1 VTEAWQHPQT
11 VEQLQRE
18 AAKLKKINAALMSR
32 VERSMDQQFNAFSLF
47 ETAIALD
54 HQVRDRTHQL
64 REALH
69 SIERANEGLYRAKQQ
84 AEAASSLKSS
94 VLISVTHDLL
104 QPLNA
109 ARLTLSALTEMTES
123 QQAGLLIDQVDRSLV
138 TLEDL
143 LRSLLEIA
151 KFDAGALRP
160 DVRPIALAPLFEQL
174 RNEFEPIA
182 ARQGLSLRIRTSP
195 LAVSSDAMMLR
206 RILQNLLANAI
217 RYTRSGG
224 VVMGC
229 RHRNDRICVQVSD
242 TGPGIAPAQQE
253 AIFREFQRGDASATD
268 QAGFGLGLSIVRRF
282 ATVLGHE
289 VRLSSQV
296 GRGSTF
302 ALELEP
308 ADLAELS
315 DEVHEVKLAERQY
328 GGLEG
333 AKILLIEN
341 DPSGSEAMTAI
352 LEGWGCDVATT
363 RSAADALLR
372 LSELGGAPEA
382 IIADLHLDHGE
393 SGLSAVADIRQQLKL
408 DVPAMIITADYSEKA
423 AKEASLYGLEVL
435 KKPIK
440 PAEMRALLSF
450 LLS

>member
-1 VTEAWQHPQT
+1 METKESPSDL
-11 VEQLQRE
+11 EEFQRE
-18 AAKLKKINAALMSR
+18 TTKLRKINAALMSR
-32 VERSMDQQFNAFSLF
+32 VERSMDQQFNAFALF

-54 HQVRDRTHQL
+54 HQVRERTQQL
-64 REALH
+64 RDALH
-69 SIERANEGLYRAKQQ
+69 SIEKTNESLHRAKQK

-109 ARLTLSALTEMTES
+109 ARLTLSALAELVES
-123 QQAGLLIDQVDRSLV
+123 KDGMLLVEQVDRSLI

-151 KFDAGALRP
+151 KLDAGALRP
-160 DVRPIALAPLFEQL
+160 EVRPIAITPPFEQL
-174 RNEFEPIA
+174 RSEFEPIA
-182 ARQGLSLRIRTSP
+182 EKQGLSLRICPSS
-195 LAVSSDAMMLR
+195 LAVASDPMMLR
-206 RILQNLLANAI
+206 RILQNLLANAL
-217 RYTRSGG
+217 RYTRAGG

-229 RHRNDRICVQVSD
+229 RRRGDRVCIQVSD
-242 TGPGIAPAQQE
+242 TGPGIPTAQQE
-253 AIFREFQRGDASATD
+253 AIFREFQRGEAGAND

-282 ATVLGHE
+282 ATALGHE
-289 VRLSSQV
+289 VRISSEV

-302 ALELEP
+302 FLELPRADP
-308 ADLAELS
+308 ANVV
-315 DEVHEVKLAERQY
+315 DESHEVQLVDRRY

-341 DPSGSEAMTAI
+341 DPSGAEAMATL

-363 RSAADALLR
+363 RSTADALQR
-372 LSELGGAPEA
+372 LSELGGAPDA
-382 IIADLHLDHGE
+382 IVADLHLDHGE
-393 SGLSAVADIRQQLKL
+393 SGLAAVEEIRQSMKM

-423 AKEASLYGLEVL
+423 AKEASFRGLEVM
-435 KKPIK
+435 KKPVK

-450 LLS
+450 LLT

>member
-1 VTEAWQHPQT
+1 MTELLQEPDT

-18 AAKLKKINAALMSR
+18 TAKLRKINAALMSR
-32 VERSMDQQFNAFSLF
+32 VERSMDQQLNAFSLF

-54 HQVRDRTHQL
+54 RQVRDRTTQL

-109 ARLTLSALTEMTES
+109 ARLTLSALAEMMEA

-151 KFDAGALRP
+151 KLDAGALRP
-160 DVRPIALAPLFEQL
+160 DVRPLALAPLFEQL
-174 RNEFEPIA
+174 RNEFAPLA
-182 ARQGLSLRIRTSP
+182 ARPGLSLRIRNSP

-229 RHRNDRICVQVSD
+229 RRRDGRICVQVSD
-242 TGPGIAPAQQE
+242 TGPGIAQTQQE
-253 AIFREFQRGDASATD
+253 AIFREFQRGEASATD

-296 GRGSTF
+296 GKGSTF
-302 ALELEP
+302 VLELEP
-308 ADLAELS
+308 ADLAEVS
-315 DEVHEVKLAERQY
+315 DEVHETKLSERQY

-333 AKILLIEN
+333 AKILLVEN
-341 DPSGSEAMTAI
+341 DPSGSEAMAAL

-363 RSAADALLR
+363 PSAADALLR
-372 LSELGGAPEA
+372 LSELGGAPDA
-382 IIADLHLDHGE
+382 VIADLHLDHGE
-393 SGLSAVADIRQQLKL
+393 SGLSAIADIREHLKL

-423 AKEASLYGLEVL
+423 AKQASLSGLEVL
-435 KKPIK
+435 KKPVK

>member
-1 VTEAWQHPQT
+1 
-11 VEQLQRE
+11 
-18 AAKLKKINAALMSR
+18 
-32 VERSMDQQFNAFSLF
+32 
-47 ETAIALD
+47 
-54 HQVRDRTHQL
+54 
-64 REALH
+64 
-69 SIERANEGLYRAKQQ
+69 
-84 AEAASSLKSS
+84 
-94 VLISVTHDLL
+94 
-104 QPLNA
+104 
-109 ARLTLSALTEMTES
+109 
-123 QQAGLLIDQVDRSLV
+123 
-138 TLEDL
+138 
-143 LRSLLEIA
+143 
-151 KFDAGALRP
+151 
-160 DVRPIALAPLFEQL
+160 
-174 RNEFEPIA
+174 
-182 ARQGLSLRIRTSP
+182 LRIRGSK

-206 RILQNLLANAI
+206 RILQNLLANAL

-229 RHRNDRICVQVSD
+229 RLRNGRVCVQVSD
-242 TGPGIAPAQQE
+242 TGPGIPQAQQE
-253 AIFREFQRGDASATD
+253 AIFREFQRGEAIATD

-282 ATVLGHE
+282 ATVLGHD

-302 ALELEP
+302 VLELEQ
-308 ADLAELS
+308 ADRAEVS
-315 DEVHEVKLAERQY
+315 DEVHEVKLAELQH

-341 DPSGSEAMTAI
+341 DPSGADAMAAL

-363 RSAADALLR
+363 RSTADASQR
-372 LSELGGAPEA
+372 LSELGGAPDA

-393 SGLSAVADIRQQLKL
+393 SGLSAVADIRQQLQL

-423 AKEASLYGLEVL
+423 AKEASLLGLEIL